1 MNQVAEVIPRTSP
14 LGNQLI
20 VDFYDCKCE
29 YFDDVEWVENVMI
42 EAANCAGAN
51 IVDVVFHKF
60 KPQGISGIVV
70 ISESHLAIHT
80 WPEYRYA
87 AIDIFTC
94 GAMLDSEAAI
104 AHLATRFHSH
114 KRSVT
119 RVDRGKSNELH
130 SYTPTGMDNGSAQNR
145 SPASNTFGQKK
156 YNIEF

>member
-1 MNQVAEVIPRTSP
+1 MNQIAEAIPRTSP

-20 VDFYDCKCE
+20 VDFYDCKCAH
-29 YFDDVEWVENVMI
+29 FDDVEWVENVMI

-51 IVDVVFHKF
+51 IVEVVFHKF
-60 KPQGISGIVV
+60 KPRGISGVVV
-70 ISESHLAIHT
+70 IAESHLAIHT

-94 GAMLDSEAAI
+94 GDMLDSEAAI
-104 AHLATRFHSH
+104 AHLATRFHSQ

-119 RVDRGKSNELH
+119 RVDRGRSSELMG
-130 SYTPTGMDNGSAQNR
+130 YPPTGMDNGPAQERLLAANIL
-145 SPASNTFGQKK
+145 SQKK